1 MRERRPLAPCGL
13 PLGIV
18 GIKRPVICIPL
29 PVSTSTV
36 RQLLSINLSLST
48 GRVTVFSG
56 ALLGNV
62 DRWLDICRWRWPCRG
77 PSILEG
83 AESPHPGIVA
93 EMIAK
98 LYVVGC

>member
-18 GIKRPVICIPL
+18 GIKCPVICIPL

-36 RQLLSINLSLST
+36 RQLLSATLSYST

-62 DRWLDICRWRWPCRG
+62 DRWLDI
-77 PSILEG
+77 
-83 AESPHPGIVA
+83 
-93 EMIAK
+93 
-98 LYVVGC
+98 